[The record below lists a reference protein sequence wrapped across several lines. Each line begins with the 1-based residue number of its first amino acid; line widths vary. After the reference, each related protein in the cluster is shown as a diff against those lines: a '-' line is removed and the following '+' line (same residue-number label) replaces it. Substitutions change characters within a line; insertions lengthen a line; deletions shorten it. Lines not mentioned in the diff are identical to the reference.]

1 MYVNPYACRCKCVYI
16 GKKMVLTVL
25 ELELQVFA
33 ECLSVHVRDLNSR
46 RHDYASR
53 TYKAIPLGNVV

>member
-1 MYVNPYACRCKCVYI
+1 VYI